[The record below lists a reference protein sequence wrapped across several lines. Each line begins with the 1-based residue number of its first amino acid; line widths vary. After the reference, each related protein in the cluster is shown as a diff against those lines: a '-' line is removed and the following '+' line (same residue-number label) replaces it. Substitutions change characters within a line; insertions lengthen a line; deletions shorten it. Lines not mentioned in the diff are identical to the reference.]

1 MNIIETVQK
10 NLGFSALEKIDPNT
24 QETAG
29 EKNAIGT
36 TALAQAGI
44 PAILLGI
51 YNRLE
56 IRSGHFLS
64 GTDAKGNVL
73 ENIFGKSTDA
83 VVKRIS
89 EYSKID
95 DKHSLQELEHIASES
110 MRVVK
115 ANIGEGASESA
126 VRNFVS
132 KNKPDILLYLPPS
145 LELGTILKNNNL
157 DDRTGKMEGP
167 VSSFMQNCGKDF
179 QYNQYPN
186 LSFWDSAFRAGV
198 WFDPGLFFLKIL
210 SIHSPAFS
218 FIFSAFFETSPAIP
232 H

>member
-56 IRSGHFLS
+56 INPDLSFLD
-64 GTDAKGNVL
+64 TDAKGNVL
-73 ENIFGKSTDA
+73 ENIFGKSTEA

-89 EYSKID
+89 DYSKVV

-110 MRVVK
+110 MRIVK

-132 KNKPDILLYLPPS
+132 RNKPDILLYLPPS

-167 VSSFMQNCGKDF
+167 VSSFMRTVEKTFNT
-179 QYNQYPN
+179 
-186 LSFWDSAFRAGV
+186 
-198 WFDPGLFFLKIL
+198 
-210 SIHSPAFS
+210 
-218 FIFSAFFETSPAIP
+218 TSS
-232 H
+232 